1 MSSLDASSLYN
12 VDGLV
17 ALITGGGTGK
27 HLAPKDYMDVHLYV
41 AALRLHTNN
50 PKASG

>member
-1 MSSLDASSLYN
+1 MSSLHASSLYN

-27 HLAPKDYMDVHLYV
+27 YFMLG
-41 AALRLHTNN
+41 AARILPLHSNPENN
-50 PKASG
+50 RFVC